1 MNVYEKLIAIQSEL
15 KAPKSQYNNFGKYA
29 YRNCEDILEALKP
42 LLKEHKSTIYIADE
56 IAKAK
61 RNIEYYEGII
71 KILEES
77 N

>member
-42 LLKEHKSTIYIADE
+42 LLKVHKSTIYISD
-56 IAKAK
+56 
-61 RNIEYYEGII
+61 
-71 KILEES
+71 
-77 N
+77 